1 MKKIVWLMIIFAI
14 IFVVGCS
21 HTNKIEDKDSEDSG
35 VSSKFPA
42 PGFEDIE
49 EAIVSGSGENVKEFN
64 LVAKKWSF
72 EPAIVEVRKGDLIRL
87 NINSVDVVHGFAIAD
102 FGINENLA
110 PGKTTI
116 VEFTADK
123 TGEFTFFCSVYCG
136 SGHNDMEGK
145 LIVN

>member
-1 MKKIVWLMIIFAI
+1 MKKIILFLIIFAA

-21 HTNKIEDKDSEDSG
+21 HVDESVEDSG
-35 VSSKFPA
+35 VSSRVPA
-42 PGFEDIE
+42 PGFENIE
-49 EAIVSGSGENVKEFN
+49 EAIVSDSEASVKEFN
-64 LVAKKWSF
+64 IVAKKWSF
-72 EPAIVEVRKGDLIRL
+72 EPAVIEINKGDLVKL
-87 NINSVDVVHGFAIAD
+87 NINSVDVVHGFAISE
-102 FGINENLA
+102 FGINENLS
-110 PGKTTI
+110 PEKTTT